1 MFHQHNYAPSRIPT
15 RIHPAPIIA
24 APSHHSPPTTSWKI
38 TIPSNAVIKK
48 LAEVFVIETFVVEGP
63 AVRAR
68 VNRAHMMMLQRTL
81 RPRQSYISYRSAYD
95 APAFSAGN
103 CFVGLTPLIGKGE
116 RRQHVRRGPR
126 ARGSWRIQGRRGG
139 RWTERMRW
147 CVYPLF

>member
-1 MFHQHNYAPSRIPT
+1 MAMRFPRCNTVYVSGFAKSRNNLSKCISNLCIFHQHNYAPSRIPT

-24 APSHHSPPTTSWKI
+24 APSHHSPPTASWKI

-81 RPRQSYISYRSAYD
+81 RPRQSYIRTGQHTMFQL
-95 APAFSAGN
+95 PQGGIAF
-103 CFVGLTPLIGKGE
+103 LD
-116 RRQHVRRGPR
+116 
-126 ARGSWRIQGRRGG
+126 
-139 RWTERMRW
+139 
-147 CVYPLF
+147 